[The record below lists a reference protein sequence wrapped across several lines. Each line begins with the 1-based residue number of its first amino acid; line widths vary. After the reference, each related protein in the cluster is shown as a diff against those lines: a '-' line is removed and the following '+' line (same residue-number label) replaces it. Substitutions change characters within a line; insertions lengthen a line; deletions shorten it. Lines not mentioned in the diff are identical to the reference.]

1 MGNRPGYL
9 GRLGIDLITTT
20 KTNNMKLELKM
31 FNFQGSPVYLKLW
44 FLLLFAWVSPSMVAA
59 IFISVLV
66 HELAHAFVANR
77 LGYNVRQIY
86 IDLFYGAAEIELEH
100 CPERD
105 YIQIIGAGPI
115 SNLLLG
121 IVSLALYA
129 GIGFPFFSEMVVVN
143 IILFIFN
150 ILPIYPMDGGR
161 IFRSFLMMNM
171 PSNRRLA
178 KKISDWTSLVS
189 SIALLVYCVYTSSLL
204 LGIFS
209 VLFIYF
215 ALKELKLIK

>member
-1 MGNRPGYL
+1 
-9 GRLGIDLITTT
+9 
-20 KTNNMKLELKM
+20 MKLELKM

-44 FLLLFAWVSPSMVAA
+44 FLLLFAWVSPSMVVA
-59 IFISVLV
+59 IFLSVLV

-86 IDLFYGAAEIELEH
+86 IDLFYGAAEIDLDH

-105 YIQIIGAGPI
+105 SIQIVAAGPL

-121 IVSLALYA
+121 LLSFGLYA
-129 GIGFPFFSEMVVVN
+129 GTGIPFLREMIAVNVV
-143 IILFIFN
+143 LFIFN

-161 IFRSFLMMNM
+161 ILRSFLMMKM
-171 PSNRRLA
+171 PSNRRLG
-178 KKISDWTSLVS
+178 KQISDWVSLVFS
-189 SIALLVYCVYTSSLL
+189 VGLLAYSIFTSSWM

-209 VLFIYF
+209 LLFIYY
-215 ALKELKLIK
+215 AAKELKFIK

>member
-1 MGNRPGYL
+1 
-9 GRLGIDLITTT
+9 
-20 KTNNMKLELKM
+20 M
-31 FNFQGSPVYLKLW
+31 FTFQGSPVYFRLW
-44 FLLLFAWVSPSMVAA
+44 FLLLFAWVSPSIVVA
-59 IFISVLV
+59 IFLSVLV

-77 LGYNVRQIY
+77 LGYRVRQIY
-86 IDLFYGAAEIELEH
+86 IDLFYGAAEIDLEH

-105 YIQIIGAGPI
+105 AIQIIGAGPI
-115 SNLLLG
+115 SNLRLA
-121 IVSLALYA
+121 IVSFGLYA
-129 GIGFPFFSEMVVVN
+129 VTGIPFLTEMIVVN
-143 IILFIFN
+143 VVLLIFN

-171 PSNRRLA
+171 SSNRRLA

-189 SIALLVYCVYTSSLL
+189 SISLLAYCVYTSSLL

-215 ALKELKLIK
+215 ALKELKFIK

>member
-1 MGNRPGYL
+1 
-9 GRLGIDLITTT
+9 
-20 KTNNMKLELKM
+20 M
-31 FNFQGSPVYLKLW
+31 FTFQGSPVYLKLW
-44 FLLLFAWVSPSMVAA
+44 FLLLFAWVSPSIVVA
-59 IFISVLV
+59 IFLSVLV

-86 IDLFYGAAEIELEH
+86 IDLFYGAAEIDLDH

-105 YIQIIGAGPI
+105 AIQIIGAGPI
-115 SNLLLG
+115 SNLLLAIASFG
-121 IVSLALYA
+121 LYA
-129 GIGFPFFSEMVVVN
+129 GTGIPFLTEMIVVN
-143 IILFIFN
+143 VVLFIFN

-161 IFRSFLMMNM
+161 IFRSFLMMKM

-178 KKISDWTSLVS
+178 KKISDWTSLVFS
-189 SIALLVYCVYTSSLL
+189 VALLGYCIYTSSLM

-215 ALKELKLIK
+215 ALKELKFIK

>member
-1 MGNRPGYL
+1 
-9 GRLGIDLITTT
+9 
-20 KTNNMKLELKM
+20 MKLELKM
-31 FNFQGSPVYLKLW
+31 FTFQGSPVYLKLW
-44 FLLLFAWVSPSMVAA
+44 FLLLFAWVSPSIVVA
-59 IFISVLV
+59 IFLSVLV

-86 IDLFYGAAEIELEH
+86 IDLFYGAAEIDLDH

-105 YIQIIGAGPI
+105 AIQIIGAGPI
-115 SNLLLG
+115 SNLLLAIASFG
-121 IVSLALYA
+121 LYA
-129 GIGFPFFSEMVVVN
+129 GTGIPFLTEMIVVN
-143 IILFIFN
+143 VVLFIFN

-161 IFRSFLMMNM
+161 IFRSFLMMKM

-178 KKISDWTSLVS
+178 KKISDWTSLVFS
-189 SIALLVYCVYTSSLL
+189 VALLGYCIYTSSLM

-215 ALKELKLIK
+215 ALKELKFIK

>member
-1 MGNRPGYL
+1 MYILN
-9 GRLGIDLITTT
+9 IFSIFVFT
-20 KTNNMKLELKM
+20 KNVFTKKDNMKLQLKM
-31 FNFQGSPVYLKLW
+31 FNFQGSPVYFKLW
-44 FLLLFAWVSPSMVAA
+44 FLLLFAWLTPSMVIA

-86 IDLFYGAAEIELEH
+86 IDLFYGAAEIELGH

-121 IVSLALYA
+121 IASFALYA
-129 GIGFPFFSEMVVVN
+129 GIGLPFFSEMVVVN
-143 IILFIFN
+143 TVLFIFN

-161 IFRSFLMMNM
+161 MLRSFLMMKM

-178 KKISDWTSLVS
+178 KKISDWTSLLS
-189 SIALLVYCVYTSSLL
+189 SIVLLAYCIYTSSLM

-209 VLFIYF
+209 LLFIYY
-215 ALKELKLIK
+215 ALKELKFIK

>member
-1 MGNRPGYL
+1 
-9 GRLGIDLITTT
+9 
-20 KTNNMKLELKM
+20 MKLEFKM

-44 FLLLFAWVSPSMVAA
+44 FLLLFAWVSPSMVVA
-59 IFISVLV
+59 IFLSVLV

-86 IDLFYGAAEIELEH
+86 IDLFYGAAEIDLDH

-105 YIQIIGAGPI
+105 AIQIIGAGPI

-121 IVSLALYA
+121 IVSFGLYVGT
-129 GIGFPFFSEMVVVN
+129 GIPFLTKMILVNVV
-143 IILFIFN
+143 LFIFN

-161 IFRSFLMMNM
+161 ILRSLLMMKM
-171 PSNRRLA
+171 SSNRRLA
-178 KKISDWTSLVS
+178 KQISDWVSLIF
-189 SIALLVYCVYTSSLL
+189 SIALLAYCIYTSSLM

-209 VLFIYF
+209 LLFIYF
-215 ALKELKLIK
+215 ALKELKFIK

>member
-1 MGNRPGYL
+1 MNQQT
-9 GRLGIDLITTT
+9 IITLFQL
-20 KTNNMKLELKM
+20 KTNNINNMKLEFKM
-31 FNFQGSPVYLKLW
+31 FTFQGSPVYLKLW
-44 FLLLFAWVSPSMVAA
+44 FLLLFAWVSPITVVA
-59 IFISVLV
+59 IFLSVLV

-86 IDLFYGAAEIELEH
+86 IDLFYGAAEIELDH

-105 YIQIIGAGPI
+105 AIQIIGAGPI

-121 IVSLALYA
+121 IVSFGLYA
-129 GIGFPFFSEMVVVN
+129 GTGIDFFAEMIVVN
-143 IILFIFN
+143 IIFFIFN

-161 IFRSFLMMNM
+161 ILRSFLMMKM

-178 KKISDWTSLVS
+178 KKISDWTSLLVS
-189 SIALLVYCVYTSSLL
+189 ITLLAYCIFVANLM

-209 VLFIYF
+209 LIFIYF
-215 ALKELKLIK
+215 ALKELKFIK

>member
-1 MGNRPGYL
+1 MQIK
-9 GRLGIDLITTT
+9 LGIDLITII

-31 FNFQGSPVYLKLW
+31 FTFQGSPVYLKLW
-44 FLLLFAWVSPSMVAA
+44 FLLLFAWLSPSMVVA
-59 IFISVLV
+59 IFLSVLV

-86 IDLFYGAAEIELEH
+86 IDLFYGAAEIDLDH

-105 YIQIIGAGPI
+105 AIQVIGAGPI
-115 SNLLLG
+115 SNLLLA
-121 IVSLALYA
+121 IVSFGVYA
-129 GIGFPFFSEMVVVN
+129 GTEIPFFTEMIVVN
-143 IILFIFN
+143 IVLFVFN

-161 IFRSFLMMNM
+161 IFRSLLMMKM

-178 KKISDWTSLVS
+178 KKISDWTSLVFS
-189 SIALLVYCVYTSSLL
+189 VALLAYCIYTSNLM

-209 VLFIYF
+209 LLFIYF
-215 ALKELKLIK
+215 AAKELKFIK